1 MLIISYGTGLP
12 PFALHMVNQ
21 YKTQRYVSETS
32 VTVRDVEASMRRL
45 SNEAESKLVT
55 PTLTKPLADVVTS
68 LDVST
73 GSPLTQHEA
82 SLS

>member
-55 PTLTKPLADVVTS
+55 PTLTKPLADVTS

>member
-1 MLIISYGTGLP
+1 MV
-12 PFALHMVNQ
+12 FALHMVNQ
-21 YKTQRYVSETS
+21 SKTQRYVSETY
-32 VTVRDVEASMRRL
+32 VKVCDVEALMRRL